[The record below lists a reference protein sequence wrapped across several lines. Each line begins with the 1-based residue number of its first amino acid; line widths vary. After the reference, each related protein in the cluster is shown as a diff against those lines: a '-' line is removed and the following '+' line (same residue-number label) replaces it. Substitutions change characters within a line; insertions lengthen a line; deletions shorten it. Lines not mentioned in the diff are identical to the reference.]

1 MTGSPC
7 NDGSGR
13 VGPRGPVILKSAACA
28 AFALLVLAGGAFP
41 RPAAALSP
49 PTELGAPEPPA
60 SNQPQPLPPSRS
72 GSGIDTEPLPA
83 PTTAEPLPPPGA
95 GLPEPGAAPP
105 GAQPLPPA
113 AAPSAPPASIGADLG
128 PNLWLGSETSRLM
141 GLIAQLPAP
150 VTVPGPRDL
159 QLRLLTSAA
168 APQGAAPGTD
178 PLLAFK
184 ADRLNA
190 MGFSDAALGLTS
202 AAAKA
207 APLNPQQAVEQALT
221 AGDSNAA
228 CATVDSALAKIAT
241 PDLFWRKALIYC
253 QLSRQQTDQ
262 AGIGLDLLRELP
274 NKDAATSNF
283 VAVASVVTGDAK
295 AKSVKKI
302 TTADPVLIATMQ
314 LAGLPA
320 PAAAAAVA
328 PKPTGPAGTV
338 AIARDGSQPLPNRID
353 AAERAFAAGLIPIE
367 ELIAI
372 YELAPAANGDPVAA
386 ISASDSPLT
395 RAALYKAAASATT
408 PDVRAR
414 MIAAALQ
421 RGRLRGDYF
430 SQVALYKP
438 YAQQVQ
444 PARNLAWFAPEA
456 ARLMFLAGN
465 NDRGAF
471 WLNLLET
478 SSANPD
484 LARQTPGLRLLGSLA
499 RGRAGNLGN
508 QDPVAAWA
516 AATGAGQ
523 EKATQV
529 YALFAGLGQR
539 IGGWTGIAPITQAG
553 SLAAQ
558 INQAALAGRRGET
571 VLLSLIAFGGDR
583 LASTDPAALTA
594 ALGGLTSVGL
604 GHEAHD
610 IALQAAVLIGL

>member
-1 MTGSPC
+1 MTGCHC
-7 NDGSGR
+7 NDATRRGSA
-13 VGPRGPVILKSAACA
+13 ILKLIAF
-28 AFALLVLAGGAFP
+28 AFALLVGSGHAW
-41 RPAAALSP
+41 ALSP
-49 PTELGAPEPPA
+49 PTELTPTEPP
-60 SNQPQPLPPSRS
+60 STSQPLPPSGS
-72 GSGIDTEPLPA
+72 GSSIDAEPLPA
-83 PTTAEPLPPPGA
+83 PTQPPLGETPMDEPPPA
-95 GLPEPGAAPP
+95 TVPGATVP
-105 GAQPLPPA
+105 GVAQPLPAQA
-113 AAPSAPPASIGADLG
+113 ATAIPPASIGADLG

-141 GLIAQLPAP
+141 ALVPQLPAP
-150 VTVPGPRDL
+150 VTVPAPRDL

-168 APQGAAPGTD
+168 VPQGAAPGTD

-202 AAAKA
+202 AVANA
-207 APLNPQQAVEQALT
+207 APANPQQAVEQALT
-221 AGDSNAA
+221 AGDSGTA
-228 CATVDSALAKIAT
+228 CATVDSELAKMAT
-241 PDLFWRKALIYC
+241 PDLYWRKALIYC

-274 NKDAATSNF
+274 NQDAATSNF

-302 TTADPVLIATMQ
+302 ASADPVLIATMK

-320 PAAAAAVA
+320 PAAAAAAA
-328 PKPTGPAGTV
+328 PKPTGLAATV

-367 ELIAI
+367 ELIAL
-372 YELAPAANGDPVAA
+372 YELAPTANGDPVAG
-386 ISASDSPLT
+386 ISAADAPLT
-395 RAALYKAAASATT
+395 RAALYKAAAAATT

-414 MIAAALQ
+414 LIAAALQ
-421 RGRLRGDYF
+421 RGRVRGDYF

-456 ARLMFLAGN
+456 ARLMFLTGN

-471 WLNLLET
+471 WLNLVET
-478 SSANPD
+478 SSADPD
-484 LARQTPGLRLLGSLA
+484 LARQAPGLRLLGRLA
-499 RGRAGNLGN
+499 RGRGGEPGN

-516 AATGAGQ
+516 QATGADQQKTAQIYG
-523 EKATQV
+523 
-529 YALFAGLGQR
+529 LFAGVGQR
-539 IGGWTGIAPITQAG
+539 IGGWTGFAPITQGG
-553 SLAAQ
+553 SIAAQ
-558 INQAALAGRRGET
+558 INQAAQSGRRGET

-604 GHEAHD
+604 GKEAHE
-610 IALQAAVLIGL
+610 IALEAAVLIGL

>member
-1 MTGSPC
+1 MTGCPC
-7 NDGSGR
+7 NDR
-13 VGPRGPVILKSAACA
+13 TRRGPAILRSA
-28 AFALLVLAGGAFP
+28 AFATFALLAVSGSTW
-41 RPAAALSP
+41 ALSP
-49 PTELGAPEPPA
+49 PTELSPTEPP
-60 SNQPQPLPPSRS
+60 STNQPLPPSGGS
-72 GSGIDTEPLPA
+72 GSGIDAEPLPA
-83 PTTAEPLPPPGA
+83 PSSSQPPAGQPPIGESLPQPPTTVL
-95 GLPEPGAAPP
+95 EPGATLP
-105 GAQPLPPA
+105 GAQPMPA
-113 AAPSAPPASIGADLG
+113 APAASMAAPPASIGADLG

-141 GLIAQLPAP
+141 ALVPQLPAP

-168 APQGAAPGTD
+168 VPQGAAPGTD

-202 AAAKA
+202 AAANA
-207 APLNPQQAVEQALT
+207 APVNPQQAIEQALT
-221 AGDSNAA
+221 AGDANTA
-228 CATVDSALAKIAT
+228 CATVDSELPKIAT

-274 NKDAATSNF
+274 NQDAATGNF

-295 AKSVKKI
+295 PKSVKKI
-302 TTADPVLIATMQ
+302 VSADPVLIATMK

-320 PAAAAAVA
+320 PAVNVA
-328 PKPTGPAGTV
+328 PQPVGAAGTV
-338 AIARDGSQPLPNRID
+338 AIARDGSQPLPSRID

-367 ELIAI
+367 ELIAL
-372 YELAPAANGDPVAA
+372 YELAPAASGDPVAGVA
-386 ISASDSPLT
+386 GSDSPLT
-395 RAALYKAAASATT
+395 RAALYKAAAAATT

-414 MIAAALQ
+414 LIAAALQ
-421 RGRLRGDYF
+421 RGRVRGDYF

-444 PARNLAWFAPEA
+444 PARNLVWFAPEA

-471 WLNLLET
+471 WLNLVET
-478 SSANPD
+478 SGANPD
-484 LARQTPGLRLLGSLA
+484 LARQAPGLRLLGRLA
-499 RGRAGNLGN
+499 RGKGGDPGN

-516 AATGAGQ
+516 KAAGADQ
-523 EKATQV
+523 QKTAQV
-529 YALFAGLGQR
+529 YGLFAGLGQR
-539 IGGWTGIAPITQAG
+539 IGGWTGFAPITQSG

-558 INQAALAGRRGET
+558 INQAAQSGRRGET

-583 LASTDPAALTA
+583 LAATDPAAMTA

-604 GHEAHD
+604 GKEAHD

>member
-1 MTGSPC
+1 MGESLPQ
-7 NDGSGR
+7 
-13 VGPRGPVILKSAACA
+13 
-28 AFALLVLAGGAFP
+28 
-41 RPAAALSP
+41 
-49 PTELGAPEPPA
+49 PPA
-60 SNQPQPLPPSRS
+60 
-72 GSGIDTEPLPA
+72 T
-83 PTTAEPLPPPGA
+83 
-95 GLPEPGAAPP
+95 GLEPGATLP
-105 GAQPLPPA
+105 GAQPLPAAPA
-113 AAPSAPPASIGADLG
+113 AASAAPPASIGADLG

-141 GLIAQLPAP
+141 ALIPQLPAP

-168 APQGAAPGTD
+168 VPQGAAPGTD

-202 AAAKA
+202 AAANA
-207 APLNPQQAVEQALT
+207 APANPQQAMEQALT
-221 AGDSNAA
+221 AGDSNTA
-228 CATVDSALAKIAT
+228 CATVDSELPKMAT

-274 NKDAATSNF
+274 NQDAATSNF

-295 AKSVKKI
+295 PKSVKKI
-302 TTADPVLIATMQ
+302 ASADPVLIATMK

-320 PAAAAAVA
+320 PAAAANVA
-328 PKPTGPAGTV
+328 PKPVGPAGTV
-338 AIARDGSQPLPNRID
+338 AIARDGSQPLPSRID
-353 AAERAFAAGLIPIE
+353 AAERAFAAGLIQIE
-367 ELIAI
+367 ELIAL
-372 YELAPAANGDPVAA
+372 YELAPAANGDPVAGVA
-386 ISASDSPLT
+386 ASDSPMT
-395 RAALYKAAASATT
+395 RAALYKAAAAATT

-414 MIAAALQ
+414 LIGAALQ
-421 RGRLRGDYF
+421 RGRVRGDYF

-456 ARLMFLAGN
+456 ARLMFLTGN

-471 WLNLLET
+471 WLNLVET
-478 SSANPD
+478 ASANPD
-484 LARQTPGLRLLGSLA
+484 LARQAPGLRLLGRLA
-499 RGRAGNLGN
+499 RGKGGEPGN

-516 AATGAGQ
+516 
-523 EKATQV
+523 KATAADQQKTAQV
-529 YALFAGLGQR
+529 YGLFAGLGQR
-539 IGGWTGIAPITQAG
+539 IGGWTGFAPITQSG
-553 SLAAQ
+553 SIAAQ
-558 INQAALAGRRGET
+558 INQAAQSGRRGET

-583 LASTDPAALTA
+583 LAATDPAAMTA

-604 GHEAHD
+604 GKEAHD